1 MLNRKVRF
9 VMVLSSAVLV
19 AAVTFGAL
27 LSQVDEREDIYKKLD
42 IFIEVMSH
50 IRSDYV
56 EPVRTT
62 MIFDGALKGMARML
76 DSESSYL
83 TAEEYRQYQE
93 ELPKRRASTG
103 IEVVKNPLNGYAQ
116 VVFIR
121 PQSPAD
127 NSGVFIGD
135 LIRAIDGLS
144 TRELPIMMIE
154 LLMKGESDSSAS
166 FSIVRANMRQ
176 FLTFDVEREI
186 LQPRKVRWE
195 IKDEAGYIHIPAF
208 DLGTLEAVQSACAEF
223 RGASVSN
230 LIIDIRGNLNGNLE
244 EAVHVADLFVK
255 EGLLVSLN
263 TKTSSTEYTADE
275 FAFDFNIYLLSDETT
290 GRAAEFFAAALSAQ
304 DYVEVV
310 GRTTLGI
317 GKVQKQ
323 LELEEGALLNISY
336 ARVIGPGDLDISQS
350 GIEPDH
356 EIPKTTDDEESDRI
370 LEKALELARAAD
382 ASQQVALSLAR

>member
-1 MLNRKVRF
+1 MNRKIRF
-9 VMVLSSAVLV
+9 VMVLTSALMV
-19 AAVTFGAL
+19 AAITFGVL

-83 TAEEYRQYQE
+83 TAEEYHQYQE
-93 ELPKRRASTG
+93 ELPKRVASTG

-121 PQSPAD
+121 PESPAD
-127 NSGVFIGD
+127 SSGVFVGD
-135 LIRAIDGLS
+135 LIRAVDEQS

-154 LLMKGESDSSAS
+154 LLMRGEPGSSAS

-176 FLTFDVEREI
+176 FLTFDVERKI
-186 LQPRKVRWE
+186 LPQRKVSWE
-195 IKDEAGYIHIPAF
+195 KKDGAGYIHIPSF
-208 DLGTLEAVQSACAEF
+208 DLGTLEAVQSAGNEFKAE
-223 RGASVSN
+223 SISD
-230 LIIDIRGNLNGNLE
+230 LIIDIRGNLGGNLE
-244 EAVHVADLFVK
+244 EAVHVADLFIK
-255 EGLLVSLN
+255 EGLLVSLK
-263 TKTSSTEYTADE
+263 TKQSSTEYTADE
-275 FAFDFNIYLLSDETT
+275 FAYDFNIYLLCDEST

-304 DYVEVV
+304 DFVEVV
-310 GRTTLGI
+310 GRNTLGI
-317 GKVQKQ
+317 GTIQKR

-336 ARVIGPGDLDISQS
+336 ARVLGPGDLDISAS
-350 GIEPDH
+350 GIGPDH
-356 EIPKTTDDEESDRI
+356 EVPKTTGEKESDEI
-370 LEKALELARAAD
+370 LGKALELVRNAD
-382 ASQQVALSLAR
+382 TTQQVALSLAS

>member
-1 MLNRKVRF
+1 MNRKIRF
-9 VMVLSSAVLV
+9 VMVLTSALMV
-19 AAVTFGAL
+19 AAITFGVL

-83 TAEEYRQYQE
+83 TAEEYHQYQE
-93 ELPKRRASTG
+93 ELPKRVASTG

-121 PQSPAD
+121 PESPAD
-127 NSGVFIGD
+127 SSGVFVGD
-135 LIRAIDGLS
+135 LIRAVDEQS

-154 LLMKGESDSSAS
+154 LLMRGEPGSSAS

-176 FLTFDVEREI
+176 FLTFDVERKI
-186 LQPRKVRWE
+186 LPQRKVSWE
-195 IKDEAGYIHIPAF
+195 KKDGAGYIHIPSF
-208 DLGTLEAVQSACAEF
+208 DLGTLEAVQSAVNEFKAE
-223 RGASVSN
+223 SISD
-230 LIIDIRGNLNGNLE
+230 LIIDIRGNLGGNLE
-244 EAVHVADLFVK
+244 EAVHVADLFIK
-255 EGLLVSLN
+255 EGLLVSLK
-263 TKTSSTEYTADE
+263 TKQSSTEYTADE
-275 FAFDFNIYLLSDETT
+275 FAYDFNIYLLCDEST

-304 DYVEVV
+304 DFVEVV
-310 GRTTLGI
+310 GRNTLGI
-317 GKVQKQ
+317 GTIQKS

-336 ARVIGPGDLDISQS
+336 ARVLGPGDLDISAS
-350 GIEPDH
+350 GIGPDH
-356 EIPKTTDDEESDRI
+356 EVPKTTGEKESDEI
-370 LEKALELARAAD
+370 LGKALELVRNAD
-382 ASQQVALSLAR
+382 TTQQLALSLAS

>member
-1 MLNRKVRF
+1 LNRKIRF
-9 VMVLSSAVLV
+9 VMVLTSALMV
-19 AAVTFGAL
+19 AAITFGVL

-83 TAEEYRQYQE
+83 TAEEYHQYQE
-93 ELPKRRASTG
+93 ELPKRVASTG

-121 PQSPAD
+121 PESPAD
-127 NSGVFIGD
+127 SSGVFVGD
-135 LIRAIDGLS
+135 LIRAVDEQS

-154 LLMKGESDSSAS
+154 LLMRGEPGSSAS

-176 FLTFDVEREI
+176 FLTFDVERKI
-186 LQPRKVRWE
+186 LPQRKVSWE
-195 IKDEAGYIHIPAF
+195 KKDGAGYIHIPSF
-208 DLGTLEAVQSACAEF
+208 DLGTLEAVQSAGNEFKAE
-223 RGASVSN
+223 SISD
-230 LIIDIRGNLNGNLE
+230 LIIDIRGNLGGNLE
-244 EAVHVADLFVK
+244 EAVHVADLFIK
-255 EGLLVSLN
+255 EGLLVSLK
-263 TKTSSTEYTADE
+263 TKQSSTEYTADE
-275 FAFDFNIYLLSDETT
+275 FAYDFNIYLLCDEST

-304 DYVEVV
+304 DFVEVV
-310 GRTTLGI
+310 GRNTLGI
-317 GKVQKQ
+317 GTIQKR

-336 ARVIGPGDLDISQS
+336 ARVLGPGDLDISAS
-350 GIEPDH
+350 GIGPDH
-356 EIPKTTDDEESDRI
+356 EVPKTTGEKESDEI
-370 LEKALELARAAD
+370 LGKALELVRNAD
-382 ASQQVALSLAR
+382 TTQQVALSLAS

>member
-1 MLNRKVRF
+1 MNRKIRF
-9 VMVLSSAVLV
+9 VMVLTSALMV
-19 AAVTFGAL
+19 AAITFGVL

-83 TAEEYRQYQE
+83 TAEEYHQYQE
-93 ELPKRRASTG
+93 ELPKRVASTG

-121 PQSPAD
+121 PESPAD
-127 NSGVFIGD
+127 SSGVFVGD
-135 LIRAIDGLS
+135 LIRAVDEQS

-154 LLMKGESDSSAS
+154 LLMRGEPGSSAS

-176 FLTFDVEREI
+176 FLTFDVERKI
-186 LQPRKVRWE
+186 LPQRKVSWE
-195 IKDEAGYIHIPAF
+195 KKDGAGYIHIPSF
-208 DLGTLEAVQSACAEF
+208 DLGTLEAVQSAGNEFKAE
-223 RGASVSN
+223 SISD
-230 LIIDIRGNLNGNLE
+230 LIIDIRGNLGGNLE
-244 EAVHVADLFVK
+244 EAVHVADLFIK
-255 EGLLVSLN
+255 EGLLVSLK
-263 TKTSSTEYTADE
+263 TKQSSTEYTADE
-275 FAFDFNIYLLSDETT
+275 FAYDFNIYLLCDEST

-304 DYVEVV
+304 DFVEVV
-310 GRTTLGI
+310 GRNTLGI
-317 GKVQKQ
+317 GTIQKR

-336 ARVIGPGDLDISQS
+336 ARVLGPGDLDISAS
-350 GIEPDH
+350 GIGPDH
-356 EIPKTTDDEESDRI
+356 EVPKTTGEKESDEI
-370 LEKALELARAAD
+370 LGKALELVRNAD
-382 ASQQVALSLAR
+382 TTQQLALSLAS

>member
-1 MLNRKVRF
+1 MLNRKIRF
-9 VMVLSSAVLV
+9 VMVLTSALMV
-19 AAVTFGAL
+19 AAITFGVL

-83 TAEEYRQYQE
+83 TAEEYHQYQE
-93 ELPKRRASTG
+93 ELPKRVASTG

-121 PQSPAD
+121 PESPAD
-127 NSGVFIGD
+127 SSGVFVGD
-135 LIRAIDGLS
+135 LIRAVDEQS

-154 LLMKGESDSSAS
+154 LLMRGEPGSSAS

-176 FLTFDVEREI
+176 FLTFDVERKI
-186 LQPRKVRWE
+186 LPQRKVSWE
-195 IKDEAGYIHIPAF
+195 KKDGAGYIHIPSF
-208 DLGTLEAVQSACAEF
+208 DLGTLEAVQSAVNEFKAE
-223 RGASVSN
+223 SISD
-230 LIIDIRGNLNGNLE
+230 LIIDIRGNLGGNLE
-244 EAVHVADLFVK
+244 EAVHVADLFIK
-255 EGLLVSLN
+255 EGLLVSLK
-263 TKTSSTEYTADE
+263 TKQSSTEYTADE
-275 FAFDFNIYLLSDETT
+275 FAYDFNIYLLCDEST

-304 DYVEVV
+304 DFVEVV
-310 GRTTLGI
+310 GRNTLGI
-317 GKVQKQ
+317 GTIQKS

-336 ARVIGPGDLDISQS
+336 ARVLGPGDLDISAS
-350 GIEPDH
+350 GIGPDH
-356 EIPKTTDDEESDRI
+356 EVPKTTGEKESDEI
-370 LEKALELARAAD
+370 LGKALELVRNAD
-382 ASQQVALSLAR
+382 TTQQLALSLAS

>member
-1 MLNRKVRF
+1 LNRKIRF
-9 VMVLSSAVLV
+9 VMVLTSALMV
-19 AAVTFGAL
+19 AAITFGVL

-83 TAEEYRQYQE
+83 TAEEYHQYQE
-93 ELPKRRASTG
+93 ELPKRVASTG

-121 PQSPAD
+121 PESPAD
-127 NSGVFIGD
+127 SSGVFVGD
-135 LIRAIDGLS
+135 LIRAVDEQS

-154 LLMKGESDSSAS
+154 LLMRGEPGSSAS

-176 FLTFDVEREI
+176 FLTFDVERKI
-186 LQPRKVRWE
+186 LPQRKVSWE
-195 IKDEAGYIHIPAF
+195 KKDGAGYIHIPSF
-208 DLGTLEAVQSACAEF
+208 DLGTLEAVQSAVNEFKAE
-223 RGASVSN
+223 SISD
-230 LIIDIRGNLNGNLE
+230 LIIDIRGNLGGNLE
-244 EAVHVADLFVK
+244 EAVHVADLFIK
-255 EGLLVSLN
+255 EGLLVSLK
-263 TKTSSTEYTADE
+263 TKQSSTEYTADE
-275 FAFDFNIYLLSDETT
+275 FAYDFNIYLLCDEST

-304 DYVEVV
+304 DFVEVV
-310 GRTTLGI
+310 GRNTLGI
-317 GKVQKQ
+317 GTIQKR

-336 ARVIGPGDLDISQS
+336 ARVLGPGDLDISAS
-350 GIEPDH
+350 GIGPDH
-356 EIPKTTDDEESDRI
+356 EVPKTTGEKESDEI
-370 LEKALELARAAD
+370 LGKALELVRNAD
-382 ASQQVALSLAR
+382 TTQQVALSLAS

>member
-1 MLNRKVRF
+1 MNRKIRF
-9 VMVLSSAVLV
+9 VMVLTSALMV
-19 AAVTFGAL
+19 AAITFGVL

-83 TAEEYRQYQE
+83 TAEEYHQYQE
-93 ELPKRRASTG
+93 ELPKRVASTG

-121 PQSPAD
+121 PESPAD
-127 NSGVFIGD
+127 SSGVFVGD
-135 LIRAIDGLS
+135 LIRAVDEQS

-154 LLMKGESDSSAS
+154 LLMRGEPGSSAS

-176 FLTFDVEREI
+176 FLTFDVERKI
-186 LQPRKVRWE
+186 LPQRKVSWE
-195 IKDEAGYIHIPAF
+195 KKDGAGYIHIPSF
-208 DLGTLEAVQSACAEF
+208 DLGTLEAVQSAVNEFKAE
-223 RGASVSN
+223 SISD
-230 LIIDIRGNLNGNLE
+230 LIIDIRGNLGGNLE
-244 EAVHVADLFVK
+244 EAVHVADLFIK
-255 EGLLVSLN
+255 EGLLVSLK
-263 TKTSSTEYTADE
+263 TKQSSTEYTADE
-275 FAFDFNIYLLSDETT
+275 FAYDFNIYLLCDEST

-304 DYVEVV
+304 DFVEVV
-310 GRTTLGI
+310 GRNTLGI
-317 GKVQKQ
+317 GTIQKS

-336 ARVIGPGDLDISQS
+336 ARVLGPGDLDISAS
-350 GIEPDH
+350 GIVPDH
-356 EIPKTTDDEESDRI
+356 EVPKTTGEKESDEI
-370 LEKALELARAAD
+370 LGKALELVRNAD
-382 ASQQVALSLAR
+382 TTQQLALSLAS

>member
-1 MLNRKVRF
+1 MNRKIRF
-9 VMVLSSAVLV
+9 VMVLTSALMV
-19 AAVTFGAL
+19 AAITFGVL

-83 TAEEYRQYQE
+83 TAEEYHQYQE
-93 ELPKRRASTG
+93 ELPKRVASTG

-121 PQSPAD
+121 PESPAD
-127 NSGVFIGD
+127 SSGVFVGD
-135 LIRAIDGLS
+135 LIRAVDEQS

-154 LLMKGESDSSAS
+154 LLMRGEPGSSAS

-176 FLTFDVEREI
+176 FLTFDVERKI
-186 LQPRKVRWE
+186 LPQRKVSWE
-195 IKDEAGYIHIPAF
+195 KKDGAGYIHIPSF
-208 DLGTLEAVQSACAEF
+208 DLGTLEAVQSAVNEFKAE
-223 RGASVSN
+223 SISD
-230 LIIDIRGNLNGNLE
+230 LIIDIRGNLGGNLE
-244 EAVHVADLFVK
+244 EAVHVADLFIK
-255 EGLLVSLN
+255 EGLLVSLK
-263 TKTSSTEYTADE
+263 TKQSSTEYTADE
-275 FAFDFNIYLLSDETT
+275 FAYDFNIYLLCDEST

-304 DYVEVV
+304 DFVEVV
-310 GRTTLGI
+310 GRNTLGI
-317 GKVQKQ
+317 GTIQKR

-336 ARVIGPGDLDISQS
+336 ARVLGPGDLDISAS
-350 GIEPDH
+350 GIGPDH
-356 EIPKTTDDEESDRI
+356 EVPKTTGEKESDEI
-370 LEKALELARAAD
+370 LGKALELVRNAD
-382 ASQQVALSLAR
+382 TTQQLALSLAS